1 MRYTAIT
8 LAFFAIAANAQ
19 AQEKTIVRSP
29 DKKLEIQLS
38 VEAGKPGY
46 AVFYSGQ
53 AVLEPSP
60 LGLKS
65 SVGDF
70 TEGLQQAG
78 AKTARVKD
86 SYQLNRSKVSQ
97 VNYKANELTWLL
109 RNAAGDTVQ
118 VVFQVSNDNIA
129 FCYRLPAVN
138 GKTGTCVIEKE
149 LTGFDFPAS
158 TTTFITP
165 QALPMTGWKKTKP
178 SYEEFYTVEEP
189 AGTVSKD
196 KAGYTFPALFHV
208 QKKAWVLI
216 SETGIAGNYP
226 GTHLSEPVTGGLYTI
241 AFPQSGENNGEGA
254 TTASAVLPVQTS
266 WKTITVGQTLKP
278 VIESTI
284 STDVVK
290 PLIQSEKVFAP
301 GRASWSWIVWQDS
314 SCNYNDQVTFIDLAA
329 KLKCEYILIDAL
341 WDVQIGRDKMA
352 ELVRYATSKGVSIL
366 LWYNSN
372 GTANEA
378 PQTPKDKMHIPE
390 VRRQEMAWLQQ
401 IGVKGLKIDFFGGDK
416 QVTMQLYHD
425 ILVDAALYG
434 LCINFHGA
442 TLPRGW
448 ERMYPNYMTS
458 EAVLA
463 SENLVFQQSF
473 CDKYA
478 QLATI
483 YPFTRNA
490 VAAMDFGPVFLQKK
504 LSRFQKGGNT
514 RRTTDAFEIATSV
527 LFFSAV
533 QHWGLTP
540 ANLDAPAFLI
550 DFVKD
555 VPATWDEIR
564 FIDGF
569 PGQYCVLA
577 RRKGKKWYVAA
588 VNGENKERNLT
599 LHLPMFKNKTI
610 SVIRDGQGTE
620 AVNEAQKPDSEGKFT
635 IRLNGNGGAVL
646 FN

>member
-1 MRYTAIT
+1 MRYTAIALT
-8 LAFFAIAANAQ
+8 FFAIAANAQ

-29 DKKLEIQLS
+29 DKKLEVQLS

-46 AVFYSGQ
+46 TVFYAGE
-53 AVLEPSP
+53 AVLESSP
-60 LGLKS
+60 LGLKTS
-65 SVGDF
+65 TGDF
-70 TEGLQQAG
+70 TEGLQHAG
-78 AKTARVKD
+78 TKTGKVKD
-86 SYQLNRSKVSQ
+86 NYQLNRSKVSQ
-97 VNYKANELTWLL
+97 INYKANKLTWLL

-118 VVFQVSNDNIA
+118 VVFEVSNDNIA
-129 FCYRLPAVN
+129 FCYRLPSAK
-138 GKTGTCVIEKE
+138 GQAGSCTIEKE
-149 LTGFDFPAS
+149 VTGFDFPAS

-178 SYEEFYTVEEP
+178 SYEEPYTVEEP
-189 AGTVSKD
+189 AGTISKD

-208 QKKAWVLI
+208 QNKAWVLI

-226 GTHLSEPVTGGLYTI
+226 GTHLGEPAAGGLYTI
-241 AFPQSGENNGEGA
+241 AFPQGGENNGEGA
-254 TTASAVLPVQTS
+254 TTASNVLPVQTS

-278 VIESTI
+278 IIESTVA
-284 STDVVK
+284 TDVVK
-290 PLIQSEKVFAP
+290 PVIQSEKVFAP

-341 WDVQIGRDKMA
+341 WDVQIGRDKMT
-352 ELVRYATSKGVSIL
+352 ELVRYATSKGVSVL

-372 GTANEA
+372 GRANEA
-378 PQTPKDKMHIPE
+378 PQTPKDKMHTPE
-390 VRRQEMAWLQQ
+390 ARRQEMAWLQQ

-425 ILVDAALYG
+425 ILVDAATYG
-434 LCINFHGA
+434 LCVNFHGA

-533 QHWGLTP
+533 HHWGLTP
-540 ANLDAPAFLI
+540 ANLDAPAFLV
-550 DFVKD
+550 DFIKD
-555 VPATWDEIR
+555 VPATWDETR
-564 FIDGF
+564 FIDGY
-569 PGQYCVLA
+569 PGQYCVIA
-577 RRKGKKWYVAA
+577 RRKGKQWYIAA

-599 LHLPMFKNKTI
+599 LHLPMLKNKAV

-620 AVNEAQKPDSEGKFT
+620 AVKEAQKPDSEGKIT
-635 IRLNGNGGAVL
+635 IRLNANGGAVL